1 MENDRAADAAAA
13 LDGLRTDRET
23 LAARIPEP
31 RWHLAGFGAIALA
44 WVAQAATLSPGA
56 DYEPPTTSWVAVAA
70 AVVLLVLIRRR
81 TGIRFRRVG
90 ARAVLL
96 VSAAVVACLVL
107 FSISL
112 GLVAL
117 GIGWGVAIT
126 ALAAAGLVTW
136 LATLAFRAAVRE
148 IARRG

>member
-13 LDGLRTDRET
+13 LDGLHADRAA

-31 RWHLAGFGAIALA
+31 RGHLAGFGAVALV

-70 AVVLLVLIRRR
+70 VVLLLVLLRRR

-90 ARAVLL
+90 ARAMLL
-96 VSAAVVACLVL
+96 VAAALVGCLAL

-112 GLVAL
+112 GLVAQGL
-117 GIGWGVAIT
+117 GGAVALT
-126 ALAAAGLVTW
+126 ALAAFALVTW
-136 LATLAFRAAVRE
+136 LSTLAFRAAVRE

>member
-13 LDGLRTDRET
+13 LRGVQADREA

-56 DYEPPTTSWVAVAA
+56 AYEPPTTSWVAVAA
-70 AVVLLVLIRRR
+70 AVILLVLLRGR
-81 TGIRFRRVG
+81 TGIRFREVG

-96 VSAAVVACLVL
+96 VVAALLGCLVL
-107 FSISL
+107 FSVSL
-112 GLVAL
+112 GLVASGL
-117 GIGWGVAIT
+117 GWAVAIT
-126 ALAAAGLVTW
+126 ALAAFALVTW
-136 LATLAFRAAVRE
+136 LSTLAFRAAV
-148 IARRG
+148 ARIRRA